1 MERVASLGANVE
13 NGLDDEELEL
23 SGEASAEEGVDVVGG
38 AELEDDSVV
47 GVAGEDVFVE
57 EVLGVEVPGVDVLK
71 ELLDGA
77 GAGALDRAEVG
88 ANKGP
93 DARLDD
99 ELDVA
104 GVGEVVCEVCD
115 VPGAGGAAEDCDV
128 SDV

>member
-1 MERVASLGANVE
+1 ME

-57 EVLGVEVPGVDVLK
+57 EVLGVEVPGVEGPGVDVLK

>member
-1 MERVASLGANVE
+1 ME

-115 VPGAGGAAEDCDV
+115 VPGAGGASEDCDV